1 MLQELM
7 IKNFAIIHNLSLH
20 FQEGMSVL
28 TGETGAGKSII
39 IDAVGLLAGGRGS
52 SEFVRHGEK
61 KCVLEGMFTLENNE
75 DAHQILEEY
84 GIDQEDQTLI
94 VQREIYASGRTVCRV
109 NGRLVTIA
117 ALRDI
122 CSHLVDIHGQNE
134 HQELMRPERH
144 LSLLDTFGAKE
155 LQEQYQIYTE
165 SYQQYKKVK
174 KEYDEWQ
181 HNEQELAQRIDIL
194 QFQTDEI
201 EAAKLEVGEE
211 ERLSEEKNR
220 LVNYQRVMQ
229 SLSAAYAALQG
240 NEENNGLDAVG
251 QAMEAMGSIEDLDS
265 QYKRL
270 SEMITNTYF
279 QLQEAASD
287 LFDQLDELAYDENRL
302 NEIEERLDL
311 IHQLKR
317 KYGASIEDILKFQSQ
332 ASEELERIQDR
343 EGQINKLSSQLEE
356 LAQRMVEKGRVL
368 SDIRR
373 EKAELLENE
382 IHEQLK
388 ELYMDKVI
396 FDVRFKKEA
405 NELTIEDAGSSG
417 LDKVEFYVSTNP
429 GEPLKPLA
437 KVASG
442 GELSRMMLAMK
453 TVFSKNQGITS
464 IIFDEVD
471 TGVSGRVAQAI
482 AEKIHS
488 IAAHS
493 QVLCI
498 THLPQVAA
506 TADNHFYISKKVE
519 DERTTTSVS
528 ILEEE
533 EKVEEVAR
541 MLAGTEITPLTIE
554 TAKELRK
561 IAHKQK

>member
-302 NEIEERLDL
+302 NEIEERLDV

-429 GEPLKPLA
+429 GEPLNPLA

>member
-302 NEIEERLDL
+302 NEIEERLDV

>member
-302 NEIEERLDL
+302 NEIEERLDV

-396 FDVRFKKEA
+396 VNFKFK
-405 NELTIEDAGSSG
+405 
-417 LDKVEFYVSTNP
+417 
-429 GEPLKPLA
+429 LA
-437 KVASG
+437 
-442 GELSRMMLAMK
+442 
-453 TVFSKNQGITS
+453 T
-464 IIFDEVD
+464 
-471 TGVSGRVAQAI
+471 
-482 AEKIHS
+482 
-488 IAAHS
+488 
-493 QVLCI
+493 
-498 THLPQVAA
+498 P
-506 TADNHFYISKKVE
+506 
-519 DERTTTSVS
+519 
-528 ILEEE
+528 
-533 EKVEEVAR
+533 
-541 MLAGTEITPLTIE
+541 TEGKRGHT
-554 TAKELRK
+554 
-561 IAHKQK
+561 